1 MARAPIELC
10 AIVLLTMACGTH
22 CAGAADLP
30 STQEPPQSAVI
41 TSCFASPWSW
51 LNASISSCPLTYA
64 GFTLYGTLDVGYGY
78 DTAGV
83 AFGKWYD
90 KGVFYTIQKTSVGGR
105 WSWSPDALS
114 ASTLGV
120 KMEEPLAGDW
130 LLIGAAEL
138 AFNPYSLLL
147 DNGPKSLADNNLE
160 PPTHQTANGNSSRA
174 AQWDNSLGFLG
185 VSSATYGTLTAGRM
199 VSLSNDVAIAYDP
212 TRSNAFSLIG
222 NSGPFPRYGY
232 PELVRVN
239 TGIQYRLEYGNF
251 RVAG

>member
-1 MARAPIELC
+1 MIGSRSLPRSLKFRSLIQTFC
-10 AIVLLTMACGTH
+10 AK
-22 CAGAADLP
+22 
-30 STQEPPQSAVI
+30 
-41 TSCFASPWSW
+41 
-51 LNASISSCPLTYA
+51 
-64 GFTLYGTLDVGYGY
+64 
-78 DTAGV
+78 
-83 AFGKWYD
+83 GKWYD

-105 WSWSPDALS
+105 WSWSPDALG

-147 DNGPKSLADNNLE
+147 DNGPKSLADNNLD

-222 NSGPFPRYGY
+222 NSPCRSKPSA
-232 PELVRVN
+232 EASC
-239 TGIQYRLEYGNF
+239 RLGTIPL
-251 RVAG
+251 RSCRLRWPT

>member
-1 MARAPIELC
+1 MEAKAGEMKRLAIALLITAGAIES
-10 AIVLLTMACGTH
+10 AQ
-22 CAGAADLP
+22 AADLP
-30 STQEPPQSAVI
+30 TMKAVDPNKAAPK
-41 TSCFASPWSW
+41 CLGVWDW
-51 LNASISSCPLTYA
+51 LNASVSDCPLTYA

-90 KGVFYTIQKTSVGGR
+90 KGVFYTIQKTSVGAR

-147 DNGPKSLADNNLE
+147 DNGPKSLVDNNLD
-160 PPTHQTANGNSSRA
+160 PPTHQTANGDSSRA
-174 AQWDNSLGFLG
+174 GQWDNSLGFLG

-199 VSLSNDVAIAYDP
+199 VSLSNEVAVAYDP
-212 TRSNAFSLIG
+212 TLSNAFSLGG
-222 NSGPFPRYGY
+222 NVGPFPRYGY

-239 TGIQYRLEYGNF
+239 TGT
-251 RVAG
+251 

>member
-1 MARAPIELC
+1 M
-10 AIVLLTMACGTH
+10 
-22 CAGAADLP
+22 
-30 STQEPPQSAVI
+30 
-41 TSCFASPWSW
+41 
-51 LNASISSCPLTYA
+51 NASISGCPLTYA

-90 KGVFYTIQKTSVGGR
+90 KGVFYTIQKTSVGAR

-147 DNGPKSLADNNLE
+147 DNGPKSLADINLD
-160 PPTHQTANGNSSRA
+160 PATHQTANG
-174 AQWDNSLGFLG
+174 D
-185 VSSATYGTLTAGRM
+185 
-199 VSLSNDVAIAYDP
+199 
-212 TRSNAFSLIG
+212 
-222 NSGPFPRYGY
+222 
-232 PELVRVN
+232 
-239 TGIQYRLEYGNF
+239 
-251 RVAG
+251 